1 MSWGT
6 YIRTVLVP
14 GVTFADARKVKE
26 LGKAIDT
33 LRTEAL
39 VHAASN
45 PPSAKQLN
53 AEFADWTERF
63 QTAVRQQAD
72 VCLVLWKLND
82 RKYMTD
88 KRRWP
93 KETPKGVLIHDVYFN
108 GVSHEDILD
117 WDARQEEEMTWEKD
131 QMMTLWA
138 RAFVPKRKRGA
149 AAELR
154 IWTATIT
161 RAFRD
166 ICDIWEERIFE
177 TEKYRL
183 GKAALKKRP
192 KGYEEG

>member
-117 WDARQEEEMTWEKD
+117 WDARQEEEMTWANPWSDRQYLYQTRSNLSRRRRILLHRHEC
-131 QMMTLWA
+131 
-138 RAFVPKRKRGA
+138 KRIYAKIKSHNS
-149 AAELR
+149 E
-154 IWTATIT
+154 
-161 RAFRD
+161 
-166 ICDIWEERIFE
+166 
-177 TEKYRL
+177 YRL
-183 GKAALKKRP
+183 RNP
-192 KGYEEG
+192 